1 MRLLETSVMI
11 YMKMKFW
18 GGESGSGLFHLA
30 IMGLLPAHISKISEG
45 SIVFQGNNVAKLKRN
60 CSAEMKSDFSGADE
74 LSESIAKMWRSS
86 AGNLLQHTNY
96 LAKKQRQKHFFII

>member
-45 SIVFQGNNVAKLKRN
+45 ALFFKGIMLQTERKG
-60 CSAEMKSDFSGADE
+60 
-74 LSESIAKMWRSS
+74 IAPRK
-86 AGNLLQHTNY
+86 
-96 LAKKQRQKHFFII
+96 